1 MHAAR
6 FIVVHRVLNPPRPRN
21 LTRAM
26 RRRHAKLAP
35 ETFSPFP
42 LPPPPFLQPG
52 KIDRTFDLSHL
63 SSPRFS
69 VSSSILLEISI
80 SIFPPL
86 RSIAIFFS
94 MAIFPSTRWSSR
106 FFFFMKFFSD
116 LRSSDFVFWI
126 IFSSNRGDF
135 CDDIDNYWWSRI

>member
-86 RSIAIFFS
+86 RSIAIFFFNGNFSLDS
-94 MAIFPSTRWSSR
+94 MVLAIFLFHEIFFRSTIQRLCLLDN
-106 FFFFMKFFSD
+106 FF
-116 LRSSDFVFWI
+116 LEWR
-126 IFSSNRGDF
+126 
-135 CDDIDNYWWSRI
+135 

>member
-86 RSIAIFFS
+86 RSIAIFFFNGNFSLDS
-94 MAIFPSTRWSSR
+94 MVLAIFLFQFFLFQ
-106 FFFFMKFFSD
+106 FFFKFFSD
-116 LRSSDFVFWI
+116 LRSSDFVF
-126 IFSSNRGDF
+126 F
-135 CDDIDNYWWSRI
+135 DNFFFE

>member
-86 RSIAIFFS
+86 RSIAIFFFNGNFSLDS
-94 MAIFPSTRWSSR
+94 MVLAIFFFHEK
-106 FFFFMKFFSD
+106 FFFFRSTIQRLCLLDNFF
-116 LRSSDFVFWI
+116 FE
-126 IFSSNRGDF
+126 
-135 CDDIDNYWWSRI
+135 